1 MNSTQIAKQRR
12 WYRRKRYWIPLLFVA
27 IVQALFWTSRPEP
40 MPFRGSGE
48 SMRAMV
54 YREYGT
60 ADVLKLETIER
71 PLPNE
76 NQVLV
81 QVRAAAINPL
91 DWHYMRGTPYLLRW
105 FAGVRRPYDTRI
117 GADVAGVVVA
127 VGERVTQFKPGDEVF
142 GVAADGSFAEYARA
156 SENRIALKPANISFE
171 QAAAVPIAAVT
182 ALQAL
187 REEGRLQPGQSV
199 LVNGASGGVGT
210 FTVQI
215 AKAYGAQVA
224 GVCSTR
230 NVELVR
236 SIGADSVIDYT
247 QQNFTAGDTRYNLI
261 VDNVRSRGVRAAARV
276 MQPNGIYV
284 AVGGGG
290 PDEGNWIGPFA
301 GIFERLVWQ
310 PFLSQELTTLY
321 AEITNERLTTLGELM
336 ARGKVTPVIDR
347 TYSLEQV
354 ADAVRYVETGRARG
368 KVVILV
374 AQSAASATTALPGT

>member
-1 MNSTQIAKQRR
+1 
-12 WYRRKRYWIPLLFVA
+12 
-27 IVQALFWTSRPEP
+27 
-40 MPFRGSGE
+40 
-48 SMRAMV
+48 
-54 YREYGT
+54 
-60 ADVLKLETIER
+60 
-71 PLPNE
+71 
-76 NQVLV
+76 VLV